1 MLDAVGVRQQQ
12 LQQRGGLHHMN
23 GEKKQNKAVV
33 KDIGQIGGKYIK
45 AKGPSHGWR
54 QRRLDYRNSEYISSK
69 KLFSA
74 LPILGDGKSHMSLMT
89 F

>member
-1 MLDAVGVRQQQ
+1 
-12 LQQRGGLHHMN
+12 MN

-54 QRRLDYRNSEYISSK
+54 QRRLDDRIYIFKEIIFCPSHSRRWDIPHV
-69 KLFSA
+69 LDDILM
-74 LPILGDGKSHMSLMT
+74 LPQNGI
-89 F
+89 

>member
-1 MLDAVGVRQQQ
+1 MSVAVGVRQQQ

-54 QRRLDYRNSEYISSK
+54 QRRLDDRIYIFKEIIFGPSHSHRWEIPHG
-69 KLFSA
+69 LDD
-74 LPILGDGKSHMSLMT
+74 ILM
-89 F
+89 